1 MTGRHTPT
9 VAELVRARMD
19 TFSPAERRVARAL
32 LAGYPS
38 SGLTTAADLARR
50 ASVSA
55 PSVVRFATRL
65 GLGGFADLHARLR
78 DELAVRRVSPAKR
91 AEARGSSGVTSDVV
105 TREWLHRADLITES
119 AHSVPPAELDAAV
132 RLLSDVSRTV
142 VLTGGYFSH
151 LAARYLALQLAE
163 IRPRVHYLTEPLQR
177 DLGYLLDLRKRD
189 VLVAFDVRRYEAE
202 TASLTQ
208 QVGRRGCKVVVV
220 TDEWLSPS
228 CAHADVVLPVLTS
241 AAPFD
246 SLVPVL
252 SLVESLIRP
261 IVDAV
266 GQSAVDRMKDW
277 ESIGN
282 PRRRK
287 LADENGS

>member
-32 LAGYPS
+32 LSGYPS

-65 GLGGFADLHARLR
+65 GLNGFADLHARLR
-78 DELAVRRVSPAKR
+78 DELAVRRVSPANR
-91 AEARGSSGVTSDVV
+91 AAVGASTGATSGAV
-105 TREWLHRADLITES
+105 TREWLQRADLIVAS
-119 AHSVPPAELDAAV
+119 ANSIPPAELDAAV
-132 RLLSDVSRTV
+132 RVLADPSRTV

-151 LAARYLALQLAE
+151 LAARYLSLQLAE

-177 DLGYLLDLRKRD
+177 DLSYVLDLRKRD

-208 QVGRRGCKVVVV
+208 QVSRRGCTVIVV

-228 CAHADVVLPVLTS
+228 CAHADVVLPVITS

-266 GQSAVDRMKDW
+266 GQAAVERMKDW
-277 ESIGN
+277 ETIGN
-282 PRRRK
+282 PARRK
-287 LADENGS
+287 LADENG